1 MSNPKQKTANLPAF
15 PPQLLNDNFGRLVAP
30 VPGMT
35 MREAVALAVLPAMIG
50 SDGGGII
57 AEDVAIAFNYAD
69 EFCARIDR
77 DNEAPGETLQIIQ

>member
-1 MSNPKQKTANLPAF
+1 MSNKQKAANLPAY
-15 PPQLLNDNFGRLVAP
+15 PPQLLTDNYGRLVAP
-30 VPGMT
+30 VPGMN
-35 MREAVALAVLPAMIG
+35 MREAVALAVLPALIG

-57 AEDVAIAFNYAD
+57 CEDVAIAFNYAD

>member
-1 MSNPKQKTANLPAF
+1 MNNPKQKAASLPAY

-35 MREAVALAVLPAMIG
+35 MREAVALAVLPALIG

-57 AEDVAIAFNYAD
+57 AEDVAIAFGYAD

-77 DNEAPGETLQIIQ
+77 ENERPGETLQIIQ

>member
-35 MREAVALAVLPAMIG
+35 MREAVALAVLPAIIN
-50 SDGGGII
+50 SAGGGII
-57 AEDVAIAFNYAD
+57 SEDVAISFAYAD

-77 DNEAPGETLQIIQ
+77 DNEGPDETLQIIP